1 MTKVRKHFNAAFK
14 LKAVLEV
21 LKGEK
26 TANEIAGKLGVH
38 PMQLSKWKQHFLS
51 AGAEIFDKSSRV
63 VKKKQQAKE
72 EVDLYEQIGR
82 LKMQVEWLKKK
93 IAQWN

>member
-1 MTKVRKHFNAAFK
+1 MTKIRKRFNAAFK
-14 LKAVLEV
+14 LKAVLKV

-26 TANEIAGKLGVH
+26 TANELAGELGVH

-51 AGAEIFDKSSRV
+51 SGTEIFDKSSRV
-63 VKKKQQAKE
+63 LKKKQKAKE

-93 IAQWN
+93 ITQGD